1 MPTEMGEVGLSLRRK
16 GGKEIFIYFFFL
28 LLILHL
34 GMLGVF
40 NVS

>member
-1 MPTEMGEVGLSLRRK
+1 MGEVGLSLRRK
-16 GGKEIFIYFFFL
+16 GGKEIFIYFFL